1 MDTTNFMVMKEDSI
15 MKSSDH
21 DSPVSIE
28 VEVNEMTI
36 PNFVPSTVSLVR
48 DILEQITAN
57 DAPVGNEAS
66 NMIEASNNYIPKS
79 STSWPLVAKNE
90 LKNTK
95 MGDLQGATSLDT
107 EMTDVNT
114 EVHPSD
120 QYDSCT
126 QQTASQQAI
135 MKMGHQEL
143 AALCVS
149 TLQNVDRGTSST
161 FQPKLYN
168 QSADTSK
175 LSSNYLCKK
184 GNGRLSPNKRIK
196 KFTLPWGRNSS
207 NARSHSEEE
216 KKDEDAMPYM
226 RLQLFGSEYARHLS
240 KCQLAPSI
248 VNKHVKSIR
257 RKQCTR
263 NRCVFL
269 EDAKPAIQTGA
280 LLDVLVTSCDDPP
293 PKGYYRIS
301 QTASGRSASFGGP
314 LIMYLNV
321 KKEAVWDKAAQR
333 PCVTAL
339 TLIFPDRQEF
349 VPPGFCIV
357 RSASDG
363 QPANL
368 NQSCP
373 GTERIYLCIRR
384 SREGNPITGII
395 PLVPSHGDV
404 IPTGYTVVEHTPRNL
419 SATITAATGEA
430 IFVAYRQRL
439 ANLELL
445 RPPILTQ
452 TITQRHHDQCLRQSC
467 PTLSAYYCTGAT
479 IVESDIGRF
488 HILDRSTHSLL
499 SPSSIANR
507 MNLIEMSRRKSI
519 DETGNGNTI
528 TPLTYA
534 RSDCGESDTGSNSS
548 YSSIGR
554 DLRKQS
560 RNAKGGGSLADFP
573 IQESIVR
580 NETNDFTSECS
591 TSLKEENED
600 EDTANLSSL
609 LSSTTAHE
617 NLGNEADVAQ
627 QMLMAALSFIPELES
642 VNTSDND
649 VTNLKLR
656 IELITPILTA
666 CYTRHGGAAL
676 LAVEGLTRL
685 LTTVDFFLDD
695 INHSVDCSSGSDT
708 QITLLDLA
716 IQAVSDFA
724 TSGSQQAV
732 FPSCLE
738 FIEHAVSLAQG
749 QLNPRTIGYVFRFYL
764 FVFYFDASIPRK
776 LSDKLPSLAWRP
788 VSMCNEEDFPMLYDP
803 RHDGSKCGYLAG
815 GAPQAASLA
824 LKDLISFSI
833 ERLGRISVTNNLL
846 KGKDAMNDQIATS
859 SNTKVDDTYVPLLGG
874 ILSSLIDDSVQLVE
888 RANYTQLALHQIH
901 RSGGSELFWHDMIF
915 ECGNGLFGNDKNLT
929 DVGKEMLILLF
940 AMLEQLVK
948 VSTGKLRP
956 PTDDA
961 ELLPKDVAS
970 KLLSLE
976 LLLHFLEFWSDER
989 EALKSISKAGELE
1002 SLKSINTLMYS
1013 VRRTVVPCLL
1023 WNTQPGLEN
1032 PQIYRRVIRLVSEL
1046 WCSPVY
1052 RKHCKVELGILIEH
1066 FALKILELGPQCQYT
1081 HVGERGIKSLLSQQ
1095 IELIG
1100 EIKNWL
1106 GSDPKDVIEMY
1117 LNYDTNITEE
1127 VTGQFH
1133 FLPGTRWQIFQ
1144 RLCAGLSC
1152 IAETCGELIGNQI
1165 IQNQSIILSLTNKS
1179 HHLPSRDEAK
1189 RDAIEKADL
1198 REAARVLRKASLDA
1212 ISQIVKSLAISAGAA
1227 SGRDQMTLLL
1237 SWSPSEFPISYEN
1250 LLHNKSDSSD
1260 QAEKPTK
1267 QYQLHLSSSDGDD
1280 GIIKFWRSAIGLDQT
1295 KRFAGTF
1302 PNHGESLET
1311 AFTIL
1316 EQKSLKKAVEYLIAC
1331 NVLTPAPR
1339 DIANFLRIHKDR
1351 ISPVALGQ
1359 YLGENGTGGSESE
1372 YWNSIRY
1379 LFVRAIS
1386 FIGMNVDEGSVFHT
1400 PYTIFLLLLD

>member
-1 MDTTNFMVMKEDSI
+1 MEPSEEI
-15 MKSSDH
+15 
-21 DSPVSIE
+21 SPVSMV
-28 VEVNEMTI
+28 VEVNENTI
-36 PNFVPSTVSLVR
+36 PSFIPLSVSLVR

-57 DAPVGNEAS
+57 DAPAGNEIVT
-66 NMIEASNNYIPKS
+66 MVEGNNNDIPKS
-79 STSWPLVAKNE
+79 SSVWPVVAKNE
-90 LKNTK
+90 LTDKNAS
-95 MGDLQGATSLDT
+95 DLQVATSLDT
-107 EMTDVNT
+107 EVTDTNTVVNSYN
-114 EVHPSD
+114 PIYQSD
-120 QYDSCT
+120 QYEFYT
-126 QQTASQQAI
+126 QQTSSQQAI
-135 MKMGHQEL
+135 LKMGHKEL

-149 TLQNVDRGTSST
+149 TLQNVDLGCSSH
-161 FQPKLYN
+161 FHPKLCN
-168 QSADTSK
+168 TAADT
-175 LSSNYLCKK
+175 LNHTRNRLLKK
-184 GNGRLSPNKRIK
+184 GSGRTSPMKRNK
-196 KFTLPWGRNSS
+196 KFTLPWGRNNS
-207 NARSHSEEE
+207 NARSGGEDE
-216 KKDEDAMPYM
+216 KKDEESIPHV

-248 VNKHVKSIR
+248 MNKQVKPLR
-257 RKQCTR
+257 RKQYVR

-280 LLDVLVTSCDDPP
+280 LLDVLVTSHEETPP
-293 PKGYYRIS
+293 SGYHRIS

-314 LIMYLNV
+314 LAMYLNV

-333 PCVTAL
+333 PCVTAI

-357 RSASDG
+357 RLASDG

-368 NQSCP
+368 NQSYP
-373 GTERIYLCIRR
+373 GAERIYLCIRR
-384 SREGNPITGII
+384 SREGNPITGIL
-395 PLVPSHGDV
+395 PLVPSRGEM
-404 IPTGYTVVEHTPRNL
+404 IPAGYTVIEHTPRNL
-419 SATITAATGEA
+419 NATITAATGEA

-445 RPPILTQ
+445 RPPILSL
-452 TITQRHHDQCLRQSC
+452 TITHNHHDPYLRQSR

-479 IVESDIGRF
+479 VVESDIGRF

-507 MNLIEMSRRKSI
+507 MNLIEISRRKCI
-519 DETGNGNTI
+519 DDTGNDITV

-554 DLRKQS
+554 DLRKEP
-560 RNAKGGGSLADFP
+560 RNIKGGGSLADFP
-573 IQESIVR
+573 IQEKNGG
-580 NETNDFTSECS
+580 NEVNDFASECS
-591 TSLKEENED
+591 TSLKEDNED

-609 LSSTTAHE
+609 LSSTAVHEHHCSEANVAHQIV
-617 NLGNEADVAQ
+617 VAA
-627 QMLMAALSFIPELES
+627 MSFIPEIES
-642 VNTSDND
+642 VNNGEND
-649 VTNLKLR
+649 ATKLKCR

-685 LTTVDFFLDD
+685 LTAADFFLDD
-695 INHSVDCSSGSDT
+695 INHSVECSSGSDAR
-708 QITLLDLA
+708 ITLLDLA

-724 TSGSQQAV
+724 TSGSQEAV
-732 FPSCLE
+732 FASCLE

-776 LSDKLPSLAWRP
+776 LTDKLPSLAWRP
-788 VSMCNEEDFPMLYDP
+788 VAMCNEEDFPMLYDP
-803 RHDGSKCGYLAG
+803 RHDGSTCGYLAG

-833 ERLGRISVTNNLL
+833 ERLGRISVTKNLL
-846 KGKDAMNDQIATS
+846 VE
-859 SNTKVDDTYVPLLGG
+859 VDDQRTTEGHDSYGPMLEG
-874 ILSSLIDDSVQLVE
+874 ILSSLFDNSVELVE

-901 RSGGSELFWHDMIF
+901 RSGGSELFWHDMIY
-915 ECGNGLFGNDKNLT
+915 ECGNGLFGNDNNLT
-929 DVGKEMLILLF
+929 EVGKEMLILLF
-940 AMLEQLVK
+940 AMLQQLVK
-948 VSTGKLRP
+948 VSAGKLRP
-956 PTDDA
+956 QTDDA
-961 ELLPKDVAS
+961 ELLPKDIAS

-989 EALKSISKAGELE
+989 EALKSISSPGEIDA
-1002 SLKSINTLMYS
+1002 LKSINTLMYS

-1023 WNTQPGLEN
+1023 WNTRPSLEN

-1066 FALKILELGPQCQYT
+1066 FALKILELGPQCQYA
-1081 HVGERGIKSLLSQQ
+1081 HVGERGINSLLSQQ

-1106 GSDPKDVIEMY
+1106 SNDPKDVIEMY
-1117 LNYDTNITEE
+1117 LNYDTDITEA

-1144 RLCAGLSC
+1144 RLCGGLSG

-1165 IQNQSIILSLTNKS
+1165 LQNQSIILSLTDKS
-1179 HHLPSRDEAK
+1179 HHLHTRDDAK

-1227 SGRDQMTLLL
+1227 SGHDLMNLLL

-1250 LLHNKSDSSD
+1250 MVQKK
-1260 QAEKPTK
+1260 QATGTLAACDETDKPAK

-1280 GIIKFWRSAIGLDQT
+1280 GIIKFWRSAVGVDQA
-1295 KRFAGTF
+1295 KRFTGST

-1311 AFTIL
+1311 AFAIV

-1351 ISPVALGQ
+1351 INPVALGQ

-1386 FIGMNVDEGSVFHT
+1386 FIGLNVEEG
-1400 PYTIFLLLLD
+1400 